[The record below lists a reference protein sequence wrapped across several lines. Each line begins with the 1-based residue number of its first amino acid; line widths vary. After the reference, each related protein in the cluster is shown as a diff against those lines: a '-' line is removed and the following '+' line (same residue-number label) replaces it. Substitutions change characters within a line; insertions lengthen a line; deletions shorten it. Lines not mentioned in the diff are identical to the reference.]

1 MKKLQEQKVK
11 KIVDLENGST
21 TTLSNVITDIRF
33 DEHDMKSLKSVVL
46 DYLFSL
52 TNYGGT
58 VEPDDSIDIN
68 VLYEFV
74 NCLY

>member
-21 TTLSNVITDIRF
+21 TTITNVITDVRL

-52 TNYGGT
+52 KDYGGT

-68 VLYEFV
+68 VLYKFV